1 MEMGTGKSKVAI
13 DIAAYLYQQG
23 KIDAV
28 LLVAPNG
35 VHYQWYSEQLP
46 EHSPIP
52 YYSFVWDAKKFNSRH
67 YIRALRDFKE
77 RTGALKWFLANV
89 EYFSTAAYINIFKD
103 YLIKNRTFII
113 VDEAT
118 RIKNPKAKRTKTL
131 IELSRI
137 AYYRTILT
145 GSPVTNSPFDLWS
158 MMEFLK
164 ANFWDLNY
172 FVFLHKYGLF
182 LKDMNRYTGRTF
194 QRIMNEKDYEQLK
207 KRVSA
212 GESPERISAYMGI
225 SEKNIQ
231 YILSHPEFTGY
242 KNIEELKTFIAPHV
256 YYKNKAD
263 CLDLPPKIY
272 EKIYVDFNPDQKRI
286 YDNLVTLLLAKY
298 ADAELTVQNKV
309 ALTLRL
315 MQVCGGFF
323 PSPELKKPKLI
334 GEKNVK
340 ISRMIEDLEEAGEER
355 VIVWAHFIAE
365 IEAITEEL
373 RKSFP
378 NWRIESYYGK
388 TDKIKRQTL
397 IREFQK
403 GDIKILVCNQQTA
416 SFGLNL
422 QRSNLHYFFSNT
434 YSLEHRIQA
443 EDRSHRSGQKWPVV
457 YKDIIVRKSIEERVL
472 TVLKNKQSLL
482 DFFKSHKLVELIKP
496 DEEVNE

>member
-1 MEMGTGKSKVAI
+1 
-13 DIAAYLYQQG
+13 
-23 KIDAV
+23 
-28 LLVAPNG
+28 
-35 VHYQWYSEQLP
+35 
-46 EHSPIP
+46 
-52 YYSFVWDAKKFNSRH
+52 
-67 YIRALRDFKE
+67 
-77 RTGALKWFLANV
+77 
-89 EYFSTAAYINIFKD
+89 
-103 YLIKNRTFII
+103 
-113 VDEAT
+113 
-118 RIKNPKAKRTKTL
+118 
-131 IELSRI
+131 
-137 AYYRTILT
+137 
-145 GSPVTNSPFDLWS
+145 
-158 MMEFLK
+158 
-164 ANFWDLNY
+164 
-172 FVFLHKYGLF
+172 
-182 LKDMNRYTGRTF
+182 
-194 QRIMNEKDYEQLK
+194 
-207 KRVSA
+207 
-212 GESPERISAYMGI
+212 
-225 SEKNIQ
+225 
-231 YILSHPEFTGY
+231 
-242 KNIEELKTFIAPHV
+242 
-256 YYKNKAD
+256 
-263 CLDLPPKIY
+263 
-272 EKIYVDFNPDQKRI
+272 
-286 YDNLVTLLLAKY
+286 
-298 ADAELTVQNKV
+298 
-309 ALTLRL
+309 